1 MHQLIVQV
9 AGGSDRL
16 ESIGESLQEVLQ
28 DMKNGSGCAAEH
40 HAREYAVAQE
50 VPVPQVVIPQIF
62 C

>member
-1 MHQLIVQV
+1 MSAKAVMQRVGRHMHQLVVQV

-40 HAREYAVAQE
+40 HA
-50 VPVPQVVIPQIF
+50 
-62 C
+62 